1 MSTRTDSYVG
11 SNGRVLTSGSYAGQ
25 AAIVNSGRAH
35 VVAASTQFDLTGSNA
50 GNFSFIQN
58 ATEGNTKFHFAD
70 GSIVSG
76 NDVAKDI
83 VIEAPLQ
90 KVITHSGTKVVIFWK

>member
-11 SNGRVLTSGSYAGQ
+11 SNGQILTSGSYAGQ

-50 GNFSFIQN
+50 GNFSFIQD
-58 ATEGNTKFHFAD
+58 AQDADTKFHFAD

-76 NDVAKDI
+76 NDLPIDV
-83 VIEAPLQ
+83 VFEAPLQ
-90 KVITHSGTKVVIFWK
+90 KVITPAGVKVVVFWK